1 MVPCAC
7 VGCTSI
13 KYNTQRRHKA
23 SNIKY
28 ITNKWKYVLTSA
40 LNLYSLALTV
50 YSGTAWTSIEVSNPC
65 LMNEG
70 LQLLQQLVSLDKRKG
85 VIRNC
90 KFVRSQSNLCNAYLF
105 KISHMGI
112 HYSTDWLKKLI
123 LLFCFNAC
131 DNANLRFLP
140 SGGYK

>member
-1 MVPCAC
+1 MHVLGVP
-7 VGCTSI
+7 VSSI
-13 KYNTQRRHKA
+13 ILKEAHKS

-50 YSGTAWTSIEVSNPC
+50 YSGTACECLNTSIEVCNPC

-90 KFVRSQSNLCNAYLF
+90 KFVRSRLTYVMLTCLKYL
-105 KISHMGI
+105 IWASI
-112 HYSTDWLKKLI
+112 TALI
-123 LLFCFNAC
+123 DSRNSYFFFASMFATSLT
-131 DNANLRFLP
+131 
-140 SGGYK
+140 